1 MRLLLP
7 CLLLLVCLTSMPLRR
22 VDSPVLRVRT
32 CTTSANPLYHI
43 YDDLLLEDS
52 GLSRAAYELA
62 LGGMKYVPKPK
73 PVLLVADMSLPSNH
87 KRLYV
92 INLANRKLLF
102 NTYVAHGQGSGMLRP
117 NRFSNEASSMQ
128 SSLGFYRAMG
138 RYWGKHGLSMKLKG
152 LEPGIN
158 DHVFARNIV
167 LHGADYVCEDTIRHT
182 GMLGRS
188 QGCPAVPNKLC
199 IPIIEAVEGGSTLFV
214 YYPDKRYLAQST
226 FVNPVP
232 RLLASQ

>member
-1 MRLLLP
+1 MRFLLL
-7 CLLLLVCLTSMPLRR
+7 CLLALICLATGPLRQTGAALKR
-22 VDSPVLRVRT
+22 RT
-32 CTTSANPLYHI
+32 CTTSANPLFHV
-43 YDDLLLEDS
+43 YDDLRLEDT
-52 GLSRAAYELA
+52 GLSRTAYELA
-62 LGGMKYVPKPK
+62 LSGMKYVPKPK
-73 PVLLVADMSLPSNH
+73 PVLLVADMSLPSTR

-92 INLANRKLLF
+92 IDLISRKLLF
-102 NTYVAHGQGSGMLRP
+102 NTYVAHGLGSGTLQP
-117 NRFSNEASSMQ
+117 NRFSNEGSSMQ

-152 LEPGIN
+152 LERGIN
-158 DHVFARNIV
+158 DHVFTRNIV

-199 IPIIEAVEGGSTLFV
+199 TPIIEAAEGGATLFV

-226 FVNPVP
+226 FVNPLP
-232 RLLASQ
+232 GLLASQ